1 MKSHGQNESVNCSNI
16 IQRDFVYPPPPPSL
30 FFPSQ
35 NQEDLIPY
43 LEYERHLKRAL
54 SVLAVAP
61 EWLREEPEIVVTYV
75 DEDGHP
81 LLELHLS
88 AGLLGHTLHLL

>member
-1 MKSHGQNESVNCSNI
+1 MVKIKVLIVQMSFRGI
-16 IQRDFVYPPPPPSL
+16 

-43 LEYERHLKRAL
+43 FNPLL
-54 SVLAVAP
+54 SVTAVAP
-61 EWLREEPEIVVTYV
+61 EWLRGECEIVVTYV

-81 LLELHLS
+81 LLELRLS
-88 AGLLGHTLHLL
+88 TGLLGHTLHLL